1 MLQIFMKKMDILQ
14 IVSEKAGIDMYGIN
28 EKTKEMASF
37 VIGID
42 CDTFREFDY
51 DDEMRFL
58 NQAGGQGSSFL
69 PNTDS
74 RIIGRGNPLLAR
86 DEFLSMDEVNKGLF
100 GE

>member
-1 MLQIFMKKMDILQ
+1 
-14 IVSEKAGIDMYGIN
+14 MYSIN

-42 CDTFREFDY
+42 SDTFKEFDY
-51 DDEMRFL
+51 NDEMNFL
-58 NQAGGQGSSFL
+58 NQAGKKCSFL
-69 PNTDS
+69 PNADH
-74 RIIGRGNPLLAR
+74 RIVGRGNPLLAR